1 MLSRE
6 PLVQLV
12 RNFASAA
19 EMDQIVQLGMPL
31 LSKSLMQP
39 SSGAG
44 DVSKH
49 RTSKSCTMG
58 GSAGDHPVMFAVR
71 KRITSFSG
79 LSWKHTE
86 PVQLVSYEAGEL
98 AEWLR
103 LSDRVAGWLNK

>member
-1 MLSRE
+1 MQVLSRE

-19 EMDQIVQLGMPL
+19 EMDQIVQLGTPL
-31 LSKSLMQP
+31 LSASQMQP

-44 DVSKH
+44 DVPKH

-58 GSAGDHPVMFAVR
+58 GSVGDHPVMIAVR

-79 LSWKHTE
+79 LSWRHTE
-86 PVQLVSYEAGEL
+86 PLQLVSYEAGEL

-103 LSDRVAGWLNK
+103 LSD